1 MPRLIALSTGLLALL
16 ALLIRR
22 RRAIVAEPATGYQ

>member
-1 MPRLIALSTGLLALL
+1 MPNEEEKGIAGFEGVFSITGLLAI

-22 RRAIVAEPATGYQ
+22 RR

>member
-1 MPRLIALSTGLLALL
+1 MAGFEGVFSITGLLAI

-22 RRAIVAEPATGYQ
+22 RR